1 MKRQILWLAPLTLL
15 AAAAPFATA
24 LADTAQS
31 IAQPAAASAP
41 HLRVLPLQGG
51 RNFRDLGGYRTADG
65 RHVKWGLLFRSGAM
79 HGLTPADYATLQKLN
94 IKVVCDFR
102 STGERAAKPSNWP
115 EGTAPTILAD
125 DYPLL
130 QSGAMPKGDMRS
142 WNNEQARAAMAA
154 TYPAML
160 TSFAGQYRRMFA
172 ELLAG
177 HAPLA
182 FHCTAGKDRTGV
194 AAALVL
200 LALGVPRHTVIADYL
215 LTNRTLDTAQ
225 LLGTGALRDL
235 PAPARAALLAAD
247 RGYIEAA
254 LHALDQHRGGAMGYL
269 HEEMGLSPADIARLR
284 SLYLD

>member
-1 MKRQILWLAPLTLL
+1 MKRRTLWLAPLTLL
-15 AAAAPFATA
+15 ATAAPFATA

-65 RHVKWGLLFRSGAM
+65 HHVKWGLLFRSGAM
-79 HGLTPADYATLQKLN
+79 HGLTPADYATLQRMG

-102 STGERAAKPSNWP
+102 STGERAAEPSNWP

-125 DYPLL
+125 DYQLL

-142 WNNEQARAAMAA
+142 WTPDQARAAVAA

-225 LLGTGALRDL
+225 ILGTGALRDL

-247 RGYIEAA
+247 QSYIEAA
-254 LHALDQHRGGAMGYL
+254 LHALDQHPGGAMGYL
-269 HEEMGLSPADIARLR
+269 HDEMRLSSEDIARLR

>member
-1 MKRQILWLAPLTLL
+1 M
-15 AAAAPFATA
+15 
-24 LADTAQS
+24 
-31 IAQPAAASAP
+31 
-41 HLRVLPLQGG
+41 LPLQGG

-215 LTNRTLDTAQ
+215 LTNRTLATSQ
-225 LLGTGALRDL
+225 ILGTGALRKL

-247 RGYIEAA
+247 QSYIEAA
-254 LHALDQHRGGAMGYL
+254 LHALDQHPGGAMGYL
-269 HEEMGLSPADIARLR
+269 QDEMGLSPADIARLR
-284 SLYLD
+284 SLYLE

>member
-1 MKRQILWLAPLTLL
+1 MKRQTLWLAPLTLL
-15 AAAAPFATA
+15 ATAAPFTTA

-31 IAQPAAASAP
+31 ISQPATLSAP

-79 HGLTPADYATLQKLN
+79 HGLTSADYAYLQRRN

-102 STGERAAKPSNWP
+102 STGERAAEPSNWP
-115 EGTAPTILAD
+115 AGTAPTILAD
-125 DYPLL
+125 DYQLL

-142 WNNEQARAAMAA
+142 WTPKQARAAMAA

-182 FHCTAGKDRTGV
+182 FHCT
-194 AAALVL
+194 
-200 LALGVPRHTVIADYL
+200 
-215 LTNRTLDTAQ
+215 LDTSQ
-225 LLGTGALRDL
+225 ILGTGALSKL
-235 PAPARAALLAAD
+235 PAPARAALLTAD
-247 RGYIEAA
+247 QSYIEAA
-254 LHALDQHRGGAMGYL
+254 LHALDQHPGGVMGYL
-269 HEEMGLSPADIARLR
+269 HDEMGLSPEDIARLR
-284 SLYLD
+284 SLYLE

>member
-215 LTNRTLDTAQ
+215 LTNRTLATSQ
-225 LLGTGALRDL
+225 ILGTGARRKL

-247 RGYIEAA
+247 QSYIEAA
-254 LHALDQHRGGAMGYL
+254 LHALDQHPGGAMGYL
-269 HEEMGLSPADIARLR
+269 QDEMGLSPADIARLR
-284 SLYLD
+284 SLYLE